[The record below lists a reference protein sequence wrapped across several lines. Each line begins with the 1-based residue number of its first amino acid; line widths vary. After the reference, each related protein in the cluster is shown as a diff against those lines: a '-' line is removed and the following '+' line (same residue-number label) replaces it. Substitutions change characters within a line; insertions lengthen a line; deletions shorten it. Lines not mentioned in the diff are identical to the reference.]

1 MNSFQKRFWLFML
14 ACIPARIALGY
25 VAGKLSGQNLRYM
38 AYGATILAIIWIILA
53 LFGWRKKGLETFGA
67 PIWWTPYLRI
77 IHAIFYLVFAY
88 MAYYEKP
95 HYNYVLYADAFVGF
109 VSFIIYH
116 AINGD
121 FKYLF

>member
-1 MNSFQKRFWLFML
+1 ML
-14 ACIPARIALGY
+14 ACIPARIGLGY
-25 VAGKLSGQNLRYM
+25 VAGKLSSQNLRYM